1 MLFFYNDRY
10 NVNKLPTDLRDFL
23 TSKGVIVQDDIF
35 IHFVGLV
42 YFKGKPYIF
51 LPRNSDVNNLQQYSI
66 AEKEKIAR
74 ELMSSIN
81 IYQQSK
87 KNSIENRDNE
97 EGFIGEENLTLIIS
111 LLDDFNLNGLYKRRS
126 KRKIHNAG
134 KINWKKTIHSFQPYP
149 SDNSLFYL
157 EYEGVS
163 KRIELDSEISK
174 IHAGIIYDISKG
186 LGWLTYSEPEYY
198 ESILNSIGR
207 SELSEEIQIA
217 TIKKELDT
225 IYSERDIY
233 LLKLI
238 NNYLEKNS
246 GYDKSNIIIGIK
258 EFHGMWESILG
269 SVLNDRRNINKKFAA
284 PVYKISNEYIHASS
298 RGQKTDIVLK
308 INDLYYII
316 DAKYYSASNANNA
329 PSLPDIIKQFYYV
342 KSMSLIVK
350 EAIDIFSIFVFPGVK
365 GNIESIH
372 MALKDTST
380 KLDQIDLLDEHYPPI
395 FCLYKD
401 PIRLIHLYANGKKMN
416 LDFLKEIT

>member
-1 MLFFYNDRY
+1 
-10 NVNKLPTDLRDFL
+10 TDLRAFL
-23 TSKGVIVQDDIF
+23 TSKGVIVEDDIF

-51 LPRNSDVNNLQQYSI
+51 LPRNSDLNKFQQYSI

-74 ELMSSIN
+74 ELMSSIHM
-81 IYQQSK
+81 YQQSK
-87 KNSIENRDNE
+87 KNSIDNRDNG

-126 KRKIHNAG
+126 KRKIYNAG

-149 SDNSLFYL
+149 SDNSPLYL

-163 KRIELDSEISK
+163 KRTEFDSEISK
-174 IHAGIIYDISKG
+174 IHAGIIYDISKD
-186 LGWLTYSEPEYY
+186 LGWLTYSEPAYY
-198 ESILNSIGR
+198 ESVLNSIGR

-233 LLKLI
+233 LLKSI
-238 NNYLEKNS
+238 SNYLEKNS
-246 GYDKSNIIIGIK
+246 GYNKSNIIIGIK

-269 SVLNDRRNINKKFAA
+269 SVLNNRININKKFAA
-284 PVYKISNEYIHASS
+284 PVYKISNKYILASS

-308 INDLYYII
+308 INDSYFII
-316 DAKYYSASNANNA
+316 DAKYYRASNANNA

-342 KSMSLIVK
+342 KSMSLIEK
-350 EAIDIFSIFVFPGVK
+350 EAVEIFSVFVFPGGN

-380 KLDQIDLLDEHYPPI
+380 KLDQINLLDEHYPPI

-401 PIRLIHLYANGKKMN
+401 PISLIHLYANGKKTN
-416 LDFLKEIT
+416 L

>member
-1 MLFFYNDRY
+1 MFQ
-10 NVNKLPTDLRDFL
+10 
-23 TSKGVIVQDDIF
+23 G
-35 IHFVGLV
+35 
-42 YFKGKPYIF
+42 
-51 LPRNSDVNNLQQYSI
+51 
-66 AEKEKIAR
+66 A
-74 ELMSSIN
+74 SS
-81 IYQQSK
+81 
-87 KNSIENRDNE
+87 
-97 EGFIGEENLTLIIS
+97 
-111 LLDDFNLNGLYKRRS
+111 
-126 KRKIHNAG
+126 
-134 KINWKKTIHSFQPYP
+134 
-149 SDNSLFYL
+149 
-157 EYEGVS
+157 
-163 KRIELDSEISK
+163 
-174 IHAGIIYDISKG
+174 
-186 LGWLTYSEPEYY
+186 
-198 ESILNSIGR
+198 
-207 SELSEEIQIA
+207 
-217 TIKKELDT
+217 
-225 IYSERDIY
+225 
-233 LLKLI
+233 
-238 NNYLEKNS
+238 
-246 GYDKSNIIIGIK
+246 
-258 EFHGMWESILG
+258 ESILG
-269 SVLNDRRNINKKFAA
+269 SVLNDRININKKFAA